1 MANQY
6 KNKVIY
12 YGETLIDIS
21 DTTATAADVASGK
34 KIYGKD
40 GAPITG
46 TNTKDADTSDA
57 TAAAAEILATKTA
70 YVAGA
75 KVEGSMPNIGAQNS
89 DITTKA
95 QQVNIS
101 QGYHDGS
108 GKVKIS
114 AIEQAKIIPGNIRNG
129 VEILGTMGEYTG
141 SELIKATTGS
151 ATPKK
156 TSQTIL
162 PSASGDYDYF
172 TQFTVA
178 AIPYVETDNAAGG
191 VTVTIG
197 TAS

>member
-12 YGETLIDIS
+12 YGDTLMDIS

-34 KIYGKD
+34 KIYGRD

-57 TAAAAEILATKTA
+57 TAAAAEILAPKTA

-75 KVEGSMPNIGAQNS
+75 KIEGTMPNIGAQNS

-95 QQVNIS
+95 QQVTIS
-101 QGYHDGS
+101 QGHHDGS

-114 AIEQAKIIPGNIRNG
+114 ATEQAKIIAGNIKNG
-129 VEILGTMGEYTG
+129 VEILGVTGSYTG
-141 SELIKATTGS
+141 SDLIKATTGYG
-151 ATPKK
+151 TPAQ
-156 TSQTIL
+156 TSQVIL
-162 PSASGDYDYF
+162 PSGSGDYDYF
-172 TQFTVA
+172 TQFTIA
-178 AIPYVETDNAAGG
+178 AIPYREIDNAQGG
-191 VTVTIG
+191 VTVIIG
-197 TAS
+197 GE